1 MYILAII
8 DMIVLSIVF
17 VANLGLY
24 NLNKNTTI
32 AKNEFYQL
40 QEYVINKYIEENR
53 LDEIDTSKRYHI
65 DYKTGDWLVFKEW
78 TGWVLITNNWI
89 SIKNFNLW
97 TSYSIS
103 FNITNTG
110 INMKT
115 HWINLSNINITK

>member
-8 DMIVLSIVF
+8 DMIILSIVF

-40 QEYVINKYIEENR
+40 QEYVINKYIEENK
-53 LDEIDTSKRYHI
+53 LDEIDTSKIYHI
-65 DYKTGDWLVFKEW
+65 DYKTGDWLIFKEW

-103 FNITNTG
+103 FDITNTG